1 MEKYGHLTI
10 LKFVGYRNGHRYAEC
25 QCDCGNKKIICY
37 SNIKRGLTKSCGCKV
52 KTANGLSKTR
62 LYQIY
67 KHIKHRCFDK
77 KDIGYK
83 NYGGRGITMC
93 DTWAKDYMAFYSW
106 AISTGYNDNLTI
118 DRINSNGNYCPE
130 NCRWATM
137 QEQQNNRTNNRV
149 LEYKGQKKTI
159 TAWAKFCGLSYRNL
173 HYRLKNGY
181 SIEQA
186 IEKPKRKL
194 HK

>member
-25 QCDCGNKKIICY
+25 QCDCGNKKVICY

-77 KDIGYK
+77 KV
-83 NYGGRGITMC
+83 
-93 DTWAKDYMAFYSW
+93 MAVVVLLC
-106 AISTGYNDNLTI
+106 AIL
-118 DRINSNGNYCPE
+118 
-130 NCRWATM
+130 
-137 QEQQNNRTNNRV
+137 
-149 LEYKGQKKTI
+149 GQKI
-159 TAWAKFCGLSYRNL
+159 IWLFIVGLYQQ
-173 HYRLKNGY
+173 G
-181 SIEQA
+181 IM
-186 IEKPKRKL
+186 II
-194 HK
+194 